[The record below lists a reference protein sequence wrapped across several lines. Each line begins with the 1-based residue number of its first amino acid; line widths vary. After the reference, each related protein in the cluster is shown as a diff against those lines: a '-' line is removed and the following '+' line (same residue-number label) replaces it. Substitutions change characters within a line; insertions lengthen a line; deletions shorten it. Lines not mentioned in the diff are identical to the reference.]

1 MYTHKKNTPHFGM
14 AVKIW
19 NGPNTKS
26 YYCLEEKN
34 ALLYAYFQLCII
46 VKQETVTSSLWVTI
60 AFAI

>member
-1 MYTHKKNTPHFGM
+1 M